1 MEASPPS
8 NHLSQTISA
17 GFSCFVVPL
26 SSGNTRHYTLP
37 LAGLLDDYLLSEGDG
52 NLLQNEDATID
63 VSAATASPSLQYEDL
78 FHSMIFSGDTRAD
91 VAMQLEKCTDSKCA
105 EYFQT
110 TATASAAAAQP
121 MSNVDVLKQ
130 ANAIDGAVMTIALSD
145 DEKPSDFISD
155 CREVVNLSRVDS
167 TIRVECESEDG
178 GR

>member
-1 MEASPPS
+1 MLPCNSKSAPIPSVQNTFRPP
-8 NHLSQTISA
+8 
-17 GFSCFVVPL
+17 
-26 SSGNTRHYTLP
+26 
-37 LAGLLDDYLLSEGDG
+37 
-52 NLLQNEDATID
+52 
-63 VSAATASPSLQYEDL
+63 
-78 FHSMIFSGDTRAD
+78 
-91 VAMQLEKCTDSKCA
+91 
-105 EYFQT
+105 
-110 TATASAAAAQP
+110 ATASAAAAQP